1 MHHPLSIPA
10 LSLALAV
17 VLVAIAPPAAAD
29 AGKPAWSPGDFWAY
43 SHTGSVFDW
52 VNGPGTYRV
61 DVGMYDASTQ
71 IRLPVFDEAGQPV
84 RDNVLTLGSIQ
95 LP

>member
-1 MHHPLSIPA
+1 VDEHWLE
-10 LSLALAV
+10 L
-17 VLVAIAPPAAAD
+17 PPD
-29 AGKPAWSPGDFWAY
+29 LP
-43 SHTGSVFDW
+43 
-52 VNGPGTYRV
+52 PGTYRV
-61 DVGMYDASTQ
+61 AVGMYDAATQ